1 MFASH
6 LPVFVSA
13 YTVPICQ
20 SRFTFFALL
29 SWPHV
34 TIWVYT
40 SQAGIAMQTV
50 TLSLF
55 RFDRA
60 LARLWVL
67 GQMGAARFVL
77 PHVPGLRF
85 WKLCGSGTGEGF
97 TPKPNWGTWAIL
109 AAWDSRAAAEAGL
122 QRAPFAR
129 WQGKAS
135 ESCVIYLEP
144 YSVRGHW
151 AGKTPFAAEGAA
163 PDGPIA
169 AMTRATVK
177 PARALRF
184 WGRVPDISAK
194 VGTDPNVMFKIG
206 IGEVPLLHQVTFSVW
221 PDAASMAAFARRG
234 PHAEAIRAVREEGWF
249 NEELYARFRVA
260 GTQGTW
266 QGRAPLAATPRQ
278 EAA

>member
-1 MFASH
+1 
-6 LPVFVSA
+6 
-13 YTVPICQ
+13 
-20 SRFTFFALL
+20 
-29 SWPHV
+29 
-34 TIWVYT
+34 
-40 SQAGIAMQTV
+40 MQTV

-67 GQMGAARFVL
+67 GQMGAARFSL
-77 PHVPGLRF
+77 PRVAGLRF

-97 TPKPNWGTWAIL
+97 TPKPNWSTWAIL
-109 AAWDSRAAAEAGL
+109 GVWNSRDHADEGLERRPFRAWRA
-122 QRAPFAR
+122 RAD
-129 WQGKAS
+129 
-135 ESCVIYLEP
+135 ESCTLYLEAF
-144 YSVRGHW
+144 SARGHW
-151 AGKTPFAAEGAA
+151 AGVAPFRPEGTA

-194 VGTDPNVMFKIG
+194 VGADPNVMFKIG

-221 PDAASMAAFARRG
+221 PDAAAMDAFARRG

-249 NEELYARFRVA
+249 NEELYARFRLTGVA
-260 GTQGTW
+260 GTW
-266 QGRAPLAATPRQ
+266 QGRAPLSQPHRQ

>member
-1 MFASH
+1 
-6 LPVFVSA
+6 
-13 YTVPICQ
+13 
-20 SRFTFFALL
+20 
-29 SWPHV
+29 
-34 TIWVYT
+34 
-40 SQAGIAMQTV
+40 MQTV

-77 PHVPGLRF
+77 PRVAGLNF

-97 TPKPNWGTWAIL
+97 TPRPNWGTWAIL
-109 AAWDSRAAAEAGL
+109 AGWDSRERADTGL
-122 QRAPFAR
+122 ERAPFSQWRTRAD
-129 WQGKAS
+129 
-135 ESCVIYLEP
+135 ESMTLFLEP
-144 YSVRGHW
+144 YSARGHW
-151 AGKTPFAAEGAA
+151 AGVQPFAPAGG

-184 WGRVPDISAK
+184 WGRVPDISAR
-194 VGTDPNVMFKIG
+194 VGADPNIIFKIG
-206 IGEVPLLHQVTFSVW
+206 IGEVPMLHQVTFSIW
-221 PDAASMAAFARRG
+221 PDAETMAAFARRG

-249 NEELYARFRVA
+249 NEELYARFRITGCV
-260 GTQGTW
+260 GTW
-266 QGRAPLAATPRQ
+266 QARDPLAATARQ

>member
-1 MFASH
+1 
-6 LPVFVSA
+6 
-13 YTVPICQ
+13 
-20 SRFTFFALL
+20 
-29 SWPHV
+29 
-34 TIWVYT
+34 
-40 SQAGIAMQTV
+40 MQTV

-67 GQMGAARFVL
+67 GQMGAARLVL
-77 PHVPGLRF
+77 PHAPGLEF

-97 TPKPNWGTWAIL
+97 TPRPNWTTWAIL
-109 AAWDSRAAAEAGL
+109 CAWQNRDLAGAGLNGQPFTRWHAKAAE
-122 QRAPFAR
+122 
-129 WQGKAS
+129 
-135 ESCVIYLEP
+135 SCTLFLEP
-144 YSVRGHW
+144 YSARGHW
-151 AGKTPFAAEGAA
+151 AGVAPFKPAGDS

-194 VGTDPNVMFKIG
+194 VGSDPNVIFKIG

-221 PDAASMAAFARRG
+221 PDAASMAAFARHG
-234 PHAEAIRAVREEGWF
+234 PHASAIRAVRDEGWF
-249 NEELYARFRVA
+249 NEELYARFRIT

-266 QGRAPLAATPRQ
+266 QGHAPLSQISTQ

>member
-1 MFASH
+1 
-6 LPVFVSA
+6 
-13 YTVPICQ
+13 
-20 SRFTFFALL
+20 
-29 SWPHV
+29 
-34 TIWVYT
+34 
-40 SQAGIAMQTV
+40 MQTV

-77 PHVPGLRF
+77 PRVPGLEF

-109 AAWDSRAAAEAGL
+109 CVWHSRDLAKAGME
-122 QRAPFAR
+122 QPPFTTWRA
-129 WQGKAS
+129 KAD
-135 ESCVIYLEP
+135 ESCTLYLEP
-144 YSVRGHW
+144 YSARGHW
-151 AGKTPFAAEGAA
+151 AGVAPFRPEGSS

-194 VGTDPNVMFKIG
+194 VGSDPNVIFKIG

-221 PDAASMAAFARRG
+221 PDAQAMADFARRG
-234 PHAEAIRAVREEGWF
+234 PHAEAIRAVRDEGWF
-249 NEELYARFRVA
+249 NEELYARFRIS

-266 QGRAPLAATPRQ
+266 QGRAPLSQRNRQ